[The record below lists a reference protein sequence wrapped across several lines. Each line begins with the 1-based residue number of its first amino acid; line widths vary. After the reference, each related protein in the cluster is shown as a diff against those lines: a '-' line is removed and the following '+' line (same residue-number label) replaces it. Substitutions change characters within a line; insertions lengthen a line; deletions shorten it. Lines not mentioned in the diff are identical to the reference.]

1 MYLVK
6 KIKAKG
12 IFDKQQEI
20 FLDLQKGQV
29 VKGFLDQT
37 MDVPF
42 SKQEQ
47 LKILSTGLQIDSLPP
62 PFSKYM
68 LIFYPV

>member
-1 MYLVK
+1 MRK
-6 KIKAKG
+6 KKG

-20 FLDLQKGQV
+20 FLDIQKGQV
-29 VKGFLDQT
+29 VKGFLDQA

-47 LKILSTGLQIDSLPP
+47 LKILSKGLQID
-62 PFSKYM
+62 
-68 LIFYPV
+68 